1 MGDLWVIHMPNNGAL
16 CSSDVLVGNTL
27 VVLVH
32 DISIT
37 ISVLLDAVLRLRIH
51 ELLVET
57 TPTIRSLKLY

>member
-37 ISVLLDAVLRLRIH
+37 ISVLLEAAR
-51 ELLVET
+51 
-57 TPTIRSLKLY
+57 